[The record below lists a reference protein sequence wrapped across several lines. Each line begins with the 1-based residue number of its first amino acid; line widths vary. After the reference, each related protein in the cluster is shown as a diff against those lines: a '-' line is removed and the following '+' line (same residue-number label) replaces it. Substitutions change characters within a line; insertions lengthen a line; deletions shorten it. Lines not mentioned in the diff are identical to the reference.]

1 MYPEKY
7 VKRFR
12 LVAAISWLGF
22 GVLAIVLML
31 LSVIPRI
38 AIVPFIALAVG
49 TITILVF
56 RVFNKVEC
64 PRCKHKMKIHSRFPH
79 LIYKCTRCDHII
91 NTHVYSDF

>member
-12 LVAAISWLGF
+12 LTATISWLGF
-22 GVLAIVLML
+22 GILAIVLML

-49 TITILVF
+49 TIPILIF
-56 RVFNKVEC
+56 KLFNKVEC
-64 PRCKHKMKIHSRFPH
+64 PRCKHKMKIHSGFPH
-79 LIYKCTRCDHII
+79 IIYKCTRCDHII
-91 NTHVYSDF
+91 NTNVYSDF